1 MLNHDNLTM
10 NSNNNYNKNINI
22 NLNDKIKS
30 STNVQKVKNMLQ
42 KRDHLPRVHN
52 NSCNYAANTM
62 TNMTSNS
69 SNLSCK
75 TRMGSKLKLGL
86 GVNVQTGRLQWCP
99 GFTCCKLL
107 IIIPVI
113 MLPITL
119 VLILLMRM
127 DGMLMALQM
136 HQKYRAQTRYE
147 QEPVYLEDY
156 DSSLDNDPFQDMINE
171 QLLVPLDKKKLRSE
185 AERIKRCISF
195 KFGLSE
201 NMDMEDR
208 DIMKDA
214 RTSFLPR
221 DTTAI
226 PRECLENFNFNTHK
240 SYKDF
245 ELEALM
251 ESYGR
256 RRLRRDK
263 SDELE
268 KTSEVLDAVNAE
280 NSREESSN
288 SEDEVVG
295 FLETT
300 SSLQTFWNAQ
310 GTKETIREAQARTM
324 KKYMDESV
332 EPCED
337 FYKYVC
343 GNWEKHHPIPKDKA
357 GFDTFEMLRE
367 NLDVVLKELLESKT
381 HEISQTPTKKIQ
393 LIELNTYEQ
402 LPNTQADI
410 VKNLQED
417 SNQELQKEKIREH
430 IVQKRNILGKILTR
444 YRRHSL
450 FTNTKRKRFTSNHTA
465 EIQHSFMHSKQ
476 HEQTQDL
483 HSSPDNYHTPE
494 QDLSQIDAQTKA
506 RHLYQS
512 CTNNKLLEKRGIQP
526 LLQLVENLGGWPV
539 LDPKWNAQNFDWL
552 NLTAHLRRYNNDIL
566 IVQWV
571 GPDIKNSDENIIQ
584 FDQTNLGLPTREYY
598 LQDVNAKYLHAYQR
612 FMSEVMYKL
621 GAPKVTAMKTAADLI
636 NFETQLASITAPA
649 EKRLNVTK
657 LYRRMTISEL
667 HNRIPEID
675 WTRYLTI
682 LQQRTIEPTEEIVI
696 YATDYMEELVNLLS
710 DTDSKTIANYLLWRF
725 VRHRINN
732 VDDRFDDVKQTFY
745 HALFGR
751 EESPSRWKVCI
762 SQVNTNMGMAL
773 GSMFVRKYFDENSK
787 QDTLKMTHELQ
798 QAFRDILTTTDWLD
812 TQTKHLA
819 ELKVNAMSLKI
830 GYPDFI
836 LNSEELNEK
845 YAGIVIDP
853 DKYFEN
859 TLNVLLHT
867 TKTEQNKLH
876 EPVNKTTWQTA
887 PAIVNAYYSRN
898 KNQIMFPAGILQPP
912 FYHRHFPRSLN
923 FGGIGVVIGHELTHG
938 FDDKGRLF
946 DRNGSIHKW
955 WSDTAIKGFD
965 ERARCIIS
973 QYGNYTVG
981 EVGIALNGESTQGEN
996 IADNGGIRQAFHAYK
1011 KWLKENPQAALDERL
1026 PGINMTGEQLFF
1038 LNFGQVW
1045 CGAMRPEAV
1054 RNKLNTAI
1062 HSPGRFRVIGTL
1074 SNSIDFA
1081 KQFNCPLGSPM
1092 NPVHKCSVW

>member
-1 MLNHDNLTM
+1 
-10 NSNNNYNKNINI
+10 
-22 NLNDKIKS
+22 
-30 STNVQKVKNMLQ
+30 
-42 KRDHLPRVHN
+42 
-52 NSCNYAANTM
+52 
-62 TNMTSNS
+62 
-69 SNLSCK
+69 
-75 TRMGSKLKLGL
+75 
-86 GVNVQTGRLQWCP
+86 
-99 GFTCCKLL
+99 
-107 IIIPVI
+107 

-136 HQKYRAQTRYE
+136 HQNYRSQSRYE
-147 QEPVYLEDY
+147 PEPIYLEDY
-156 DSSLDNDPFQDMINE
+156 DGSLDNDPFQDMINE
-171 QLLVPLDKKKLRSE
+171 QLLVPLDKKKVRSE
-185 AERIKRCISF
+185 AEKIKRCISF

-214 RTSFLPR
+214 RTSFLPK

-226 PRECLENFNFNTHK
+226 PRECLENVNYNTHM

-263 SDELE
+263 ADEEIGNTAEQLE
-268 KTSEVLDAVNAE
+268 TVKQE
-280 NSREESSN
+280 NSNEDTSK
-288 SEDEVVG
+288 SEDEEDDSSAAYI
-295 FLETT
+295 ETT

-310 GTKETIREAQARTM
+310 GNKETIREAQARTM

-367 NLDVVLKELLESKT
+367 NLDVVLKELLERKT
-381 HEISQTPTKKIQ
+381 HETSQTTTKKVQ
-393 LIELNTYEQ
+393 HIESNTYEQ

-410 VKNLQED
+410 VKSLQKE
-417 SNQELQKEKIREH
+417 NTKELQKEKIREH
-430 IVQKRNILGKILTR
+430 IIQKRDVLGKILTR
-444 YRRHSL
+444 YRRDRL
-450 FTNTKRKRFTSNHTA
+450 FTNTKRKRFTGNLTA
-465 EIQHSFMHSKQ
+465 GIQHSLIHAKHQ
-476 HEQTQDL
+476 ERVLQ
-483 HSSPDNYHTPE
+483 SSQEYLPAGREE
-494 QDLSQIDAQTKA
+494 QDPSQIDAQTKA

-512 CTNNKLLEKRGIQP
+512 CTNSKLLEKRGIEP
-526 LLQLVENLGGWPV
+526 LLKLVQDLGGWPV
-539 LDPKWNAQNFDWL
+539 LDPKWNSQNFDWL

-571 GPDIKNSDENIIQ
+571 GPDIKNSDENVIQ

-621 GAPKVTAMKTAADLI
+621 GASKVTAMKTAADLI

-657 LYRRMTISEL
+657 LYRRMTINEL
-667 HNRIPEID
+667 HTRIPEIN
-675 WTRYLTI
+675 WSRYLNI
-682 LQQRTIEPTEEIVI
+682 LQQRPIDPNEEVVI
-696 YATDYMEELVNLLS
+696 FALDYMEELVNLLS
-710 DTDSKTIANYLLWRF
+710 DNDPKTIANYLLWRF

-732 VDDRFDDVKQTFY
+732 VDDRFDDIKQTFY

-787 QDTLKMTHELQ
+787 KDTLKMTHDLQ
-798 QAFRDILTTTDWLD
+798 QAFRDILHTTDWLD
-812 TQTKHLA
+812 PQTKHLA

-836 LNSEELNEK
+836 LDTEELNEQ

-912 FYHRHFPRSLN
+912 FYHRHFPKSLN

-955 WSDTAIKGFD
+955 WSDTSIKGFD

-1011 KWLKENPQAALDERL
+1011 KWLKENPEAALDERL

-1092 NPVHKCSVW
+1092 NPTHKCSVW

>member
-1 MLNHDNLTM
+1 MTNHENLM
-10 NSNNNYNKNINI
+10 IKMHN
-22 NLNDKIKS
+22 NDKNVIKNNEIIKS
-30 STNVQKVKNMLQ
+30 TNIEKLKNMLQ
-42 KRDHLPRVHN
+42 KRDLPQVHN
-52 NSCNYAANTM
+52 NSFNYALP
-62 TNMTSNS
+62 TNSTTKTL
-69 SNLSCK
+69 SNLNRVSCK
-75 TRMGSKLKLGL
+75 TRMSSKLKLGL
-86 GVNVQTGRLQWCP
+86 GVNAQTGRLQWCP

-136 HQKYRAQTRYE
+136 HQKYRPQPRYE

-171 QLLVPLDKKKLRSE
+171 QLLVPLDKKKLRTE

-214 RTSFLPR
+214 RTSFLPK

-226 PRECLENFNFNTHK
+226 PRECLENLNYHTHK

-256 RRLRRDK
+256 RRLRR
-263 SDELE
+263 SRSGEEFNNEEILE
-268 KTSEVLDAVNAE
+268 NVREQNTNEDSSNAETSE
-280 NSREESSN
+280 
-288 SEDEVVG
+288 EDEEIAA
-295 FLETT
+295 FIEST

-310 GTKETIREAQARTM
+310 GTKESIREAQARTM

-367 NLDVVLKELLESKT
+367 NLDVVLKELLETKT
-381 HEISQTPTKKIQ
+381 YDNSPTSTKEIQH
-393 LIELNTYEQ
+393 IELNTYEQ

-410 VKNLQED
+410 VKSLQEE
-417 SNQELQKEKIREH
+417 SNQELQKEKLREH
-430 IVQKRNILGKILTR
+430 IVQKRNVLDRILKR

-450 FTNTKRKRFTSNHTA
+450 FTNTKRKRFTGNHTA
-465 EIQHSFMHSKQ
+465 EIYHSLTHNTQHQAKVLHNSQ
-476 HEQTQDL
+476 EYTPTQKKTET
-483 HSSPDNYHTPE
+483 NAE
-494 QDLSQIDAQTKA
+494 MDAQTKA
-506 RHLYQS
+506 RYLYQS
-512 CTNNKLLEKRGIQP
+512 CTNSKLLEKRGIQP
-526 LLQLVENLGGWPV
+526 LLDLVQNLGGWPV
-539 LDPKWNAQNFDWL
+539 LDSKWNRQNFDWL

-598 LQDVNAKYLHAYQR
+598 LQDINAKYLHAYQR

-667 HNRIPEID
+667 HNRIPEIN
-675 WTRYLTI
+675 WTRYLNI
-682 LQQRTIEPTEEIVI
+682 LQERPIDPKEEIVI
-696 YATDYMEELVNLLS
+696 YALDYMEELVNLLS

-732 VDDRFDDVKQTFY
+732 VDDRFDDIKQTFY

-787 QDTLKMTHELQ
+787 KDTLQMTHELQ
-798 QAFRDILTTTDWLD
+798 QAFRDILQTTDWLD
-812 TQTKHLA
+812 SQTKHLA
-819 ELKVNAMSLKI
+819 EQKVNAMSLKI

-836 LNSEELNEK
+836 LNTEELNEK
-845 YAGIVIDP
+845 YTGIVIDP

-912 FYHRHFPRSLN
+912 FYHRYFPKSLN

-981 EVGIALNGESTQGEN
+981 EVGIALNGESTQGEL
-996 IADNGGIRQAFHAYK
+996 RRYFK
-1011 KWLKENPQAALDERL
+1011 
-1026 PGINMTGEQLFF
+1026 IN
-1038 LNFGQVW
+1038 
-1045 CGAMRPEAV
+1045 
-1054 RNKLNTAI
+1054 
-1062 HSPGRFRVIGTL
+1062 HL
-1074 SNSIDFA
+1074 SIF
-1081 KQFNCPLGSPM
+1081 
-1092 NPVHKCSVW
+1092 